1 MGWRIRKD
9 GRFDQRYN
17 NKELGHTDA
26 IQKKKWARLVLLNI
40 ISFLICNA
48 VFSPDGIIPFLVI
61 LLITFTRFALIEYKR
76 GALEKL
82 WFYLYL
88 IVFLLPGLLILLS
101 LVFPE
106 IFQSNSQPQP
116 PPGEIWY

>member
-9 GRFDQRYN
+9 GGFDQRYN

-26 IQKKKWARLVLLNI
+26 IQKKKWARLVLLNL
-40 ISFLICNA
+40 ISFIICNA
-48 VFSPDGIIPFLVI
+48 LFSPDGIIPFSVI
-61 LLITFTRFALIEYKR
+61 LLITFTRFTIIEYKR

-88 IVFLLPGLLILLS
+88 IVFLFPGLLILLS
-101 LVFPE
+101 FVFPE

-116 PPGEIWY
+116 PPGVIWY